1 MPAISTVAVNPV
13 NQAQRRALLLITH
26 KRSRGLAATPDP
38 NLRVDAHWDS
48 QIGPRAP
55 RYDPAFCCG
64 HPDRARCSTK
74 SWRHS
79 GSVYGVKAL

>member
-55 RYDPAFCCG
+55 PCLLCVNAHGDSHMAP
-64 HPDRARCSTK
+64 RAS
-74 SWRHS
+74 
-79 GSVYGVKAL
+79 